1 MVKIIEQNKGIKK
14 RVMKANAEN
23 EKNSSNNKLIQ
34 RLVPWKK
41 TQWNKWIF
49 QRAAKGR
56 KKEQKYANLAMIRQ
70 M

>member
-34 RLVPWKK
+34 RLGP
-41 TQWNKWIF
+41 
-49 QRAAKGR
+49 
-56 KKEQKYANLAMIRQ
+56 
-70 M
+70 

>member
-14 RVMKANAEN
+14 RVMKANAGN

-41 TQWNKWIF
+41 HSEINESFKGLLKEGKKNKNMQI
-49 QRAAKGR
+49 
-56 KKEQKYANLAMIRQ
+56 
-70 M
+70 